1 VPESFIHRQ
10 RGTIGHTAR
19 PAAGAATAP
28 LATERKRM
36 FAAQPQKTA
45 LKTAATEICLE
56 LTLNMCRH
64 FHVLGCQLAS
74 LRGVGFSDKG
84 CIE

>member
-1 VPESFIHRQ
+1 
-10 RGTIGHTAR
+10 
-19 PAAGAATAP
+19 
-28 LATERKRM
+28 M